1 MNIFSFINV
10 PLKIQSPNSDKIFQ
24 MLAICLLINEFDY
37 CSPKTWQKRISL
49 SIQLKNHM

>member
-10 PLKIQSPNSDKIFQ
+10 PLKIQSPNSDKTFQ

-37 CSPKTWQKRISL
+37 CSLRPGRKEHLFQ
-49 SIQLKNHM
+49 